1 MQFDRLKLTAV
12 DELVGIS
19 NALIASGETG
29 GVPYPY
35 LEVGMAAIQRGYE
48 WNKSNIKTFF
58 NDLHEETQK
67 TYANGPG
74 KEGMFL
80 GVVILTEYK
89 RIDANGNTY
98 YSCEIVDGQQRITS
112 TFILASILID
122 HLKVLKT
129 QFDQECIKLQANNS
143 LNVAAQQECDATFS
157 SAFQLLQGF
166 LFASGSTS
174 PRLNTWSELSLLVT
188 DAVYKTKCHVDGTGI
203 DKKRDCFGKSKKF
216 AEAILQLRELVALEL
231 DANKG
236 RTIQAN
242 PQAQSEIV
250 LKNQIE
256 YLKNLGE
263 ALLSKA
269 YVVKL
274 WSDSPKDGNE
284 AFLSLNSKGQA
295 LATKDIVK
303 ALLISILPSNQTKKT
318 WEDIET
324 RVKNVDQ
331 FIRILWMI
339 YAGEQ
344 RTLQSLANNI
354 GEHLRTPPLPGG
366 ISNAKAFLER
376 ADLLSK
382 LYEMIIANNSALS
395 LTDFSETQLAML
407 ENTAVNYRIFLLRAL
422 EIRHNLSPQKKSQ
435 VPIEK
440 IIEGSAILSF
450 SFQGKFQYP
459 QEVED
464 LYFELAKSSKDLP
477 SLLVEVSKL
486 QNIAHECC
494 KKVEL
499 KGIKIGSALGILHF
513 LEEACL
519 KANGQHSLPWK
530 KSNESIEHIA
540 PQSGTPK
547 WKSTMT
553 DPKKSYEELSQQ
565 IGNLVILNRKL
576 NSGIQRSR
584 WVDPKAPANKKKS
597 KREACR
603 LSNRYIHTQDLALF
617 TDWTPSLVLKRSE
630 WVKNC
635 LIELTNPNHTAGPIE
650 NFSVWLTK
658 HP

>member
-12 DELVGIS
+12 DQLVGIS

-35 LEVGMAAIQRGYE
+35 IEVGMAAIQRGYE

-80 GVVILTEYK
+80 GVVIFTEYK
-89 RIDANGNTY
+89 KTDANGNTY

-122 HLKVLKT
+122 HLKVLKA
-129 QFDQECIKLQANNS
+129 QFDQECAKLQTNNA
-143 LNVAAQQECDATFS
+143 LNLAAQQECDSTFS
-157 SAFQLLQGF
+157 SAFQLLQSF

-174 PRLNTWSELSLLVT
+174 PRLDTWSELSLLVT
-188 DAVYKTKCHVDGTGI
+188 DGTGI

-216 AEAILQLRELVALEL
+216 AEAILQLRELVELEL
-231 DANKG
+231 DANRG

-242 PQAQSEIV
+242 PQAQSDVV

-256 YLKNLGE
+256 YLKNLSE

-274 WSDSPKDGNE
+274 WSDAPKDGNE

-303 ALLISILPSNQTKKT
+303 ALLISLLPSNQTKKT
-318 WEDIET
+318 WENIES

-354 GEHLRTPPLPGG
+354 GEHLRTPAVPGG

-382 LYEMIIANNSALS
+382 LYEMIIANNSALG

-422 EIRHNLSPQKKSQ
+422 EIRHNLSPQTKSQ

-440 IIEGSAILSF
+440 IIESSAILSF

-486 QNIAHECC
+486 QDTAHECC
-494 KKVEL
+494 KKIEL
-499 KGIKIGSALGILHF
+499 KGIKIGAALGILHF

-540 PQSGTPK
+540 PQSGTPS

-553 DPKKSYEELSQQ
+553 KPNNSYEDLSQQ

-576 NSGIQRSR
+576 NAGIQRSP
-584 WVDPKAPANKKKS
+584 WVDPAAPANKKKS

-617 TDWTPSLVLKRSE
+617 TDWTPAFVLKRTE
-630 WVKNC
+630 WIKNC
-635 LIELTNPNHTAGPIE
+635 LLELTNPNLPAGQID
-650 NFSVWLTK
+650 NFSVWLKK